1 MKDISRHLSHALKQK
16 KKSLEQLFK
25 SWRKDIVLKY
35 YFNCLEICWVKLTVK
50 HGSSKMLL
58 SYIDE
63 KIYDVEKQELNLKK
77 FLRFY
82 ILVDRKK

>member
-1 MKDISRHLSHALKQK
+1 
-16 KKSLEQLFK
+16 
-25 SWRKDIVLKY
+25 
-35 YFNCLEICWVKLTVK
+35 
-50 HGSSKMLL
+50 MLL

-82 ILVDRKK
+82 ILVDR